1 MKMRRAWAGVAAVAA
16 AALVG
21 ALGAVPVSAYA
32 ETVTVKTADE
42 LATAINA
49 GNDVVLGD
57 NITASVTVPAD
68 KTVTID
74 LGGHT
79 LTNEAGKHT
88 ITNNGTLTITGAG
101 TVDNVS
107 HAHAAVYNQAGATA
121 TLGAANY
128 TRSKEAGT
136 SPDEPNGNSYYNVVN
151 QGTMTIDSGA
161 VVKQDGHFSS
171 LVENGWYNGNQNT
184 TKAPSK
190 LTINGG
196 SFSGGINTIKND
208 DWGELTINDGE
219 FSNNTG
225 STLMNWNVAE
235 VNGGT
240 FSITQDGARI
250 FSNGYGDD
258 TMDKGELVINDG
270 NFIAANDG
278 AGDLFTSGKGS
289 VTGGTVAISG
299 GTFQGKL
306 DGIETNGIDVSVSGG
321 AYTDVNVTRYVDAD
335 SATTSSLD
343 MFVVGSADG
352 VVDGSVAAVEV
363 NGKKVYFDSVEA
375 AENFAKENGA
385 DGEVLPV
392 ERTKYIVTY
401 VANGKTVKTQT
412 VKPGDALGTLP
423 EAGEYEGYTFDG
435 WYVDVTEGAD
445 GSADGTK
452 IDETYKP
459 TGDVTVTAMWTENEP
474 STPSTPSTPAAG
486 STDAQPVEAPKKA
499 LPQTGDTTNAA
510 LPVAIAIAGFV
521 VIAAAVALR
530 KRHN

>member
-1 MKMRRAWAGVAAVAA
+1 MKMRRAWAGIAAVAA

-21 ALGAVPVSAYA
+21 ALGAAPVSAYA
-32 ETVTVKTADE
+32 
-42 LATAINA
+42 ATGAASLQNEINA
-49 GNDVVLGD
+49 GGTATLEND
-57 NITASVTVPAD
+57 ITASVTVPEGV
-68 KTVTID
+68 TVILD
-74 LGGHT
+74 LNGFT
-79 LTNEAGKHT
+79 LTNVDGQHT

-289 VTGGTVAISG
+289 VTGGTVTISG

-306 DGIETNGIDVSVSGG
+306 DGIETNGIGVSVSGG
-321 AYTDVNVTRYVDAD
+321 AYTDVNVTKYVDAD

-385 DGEVLPV
+385 GGETLPV

-423 EAGEYEGYTFDG
+423 EIPEYEGHTVDG

-445 GSADGTK
+445 GFANGTK

-459 TGDVTVTAMWTENEP
+459 TGDVTVTAMWTENAP
-474 STPSTPSTPAAG
+474 SAPSTPSTPAAG
-486 STDAQPVEAPKKA
+486 STDAQPAEAPKKA

-510 LPVAIAIAGFV
+510 LPVAIAIAGVV

>member
-21 ALGAVPVSAYA
+21 ALGAAPVSAYA

-107 HAHAAVYNQAGATA
+107 HGKATLFNDGTATIAGGTFTRSAEAGA
-121 TLGAANY
+121 
-128 TRSKEAGT
+128 AGT
-136 SPDEPNGNSYYNVVN
+136 ANGNSWYVVCN
-151 QGTMTIDSGA
+151 NTGTLNMTGGMVSGTSGFSSCLINRDNGTM
-161 VVKQDGHFSS
+161 
-171 LVENGWYNGNQNT
+171 N
-184 TKAPSK
+184 
-190 LTINGG
+190 
-196 SFSGGINTIKND
+196 FSGGTIEQPDMIALKNEGTLNMTGGSAVSPNDSGLQNWGRATVSAGTIDGTLSNFSYDNTNPGVLD
-208 DWGELTINDGE
+208 
-219 FSNNTG
+219 
-225 STLMNWNVAE
+225 
-235 VNGGT
+235 
-240 FSITQDGARI
+240 
-250 FSNGYGDD
+250 
-258 TMDKGELVINDG
+258 LV
-270 NFIAANDG
+270 
-278 AGDLFTSGKGS
+278 
-289 VTGGTVAISG
+289 GGTVTGDISVVKYNDGKGTVASVAPSVSISGTAKVGGEISATEGGAVSPSKNQYTPEMDESTKISG
-299 GTFQGKL
+299 GTFDSLTVLNYLADSSAVVKTADGYAVKSEEDAKAGSFAEVVL
-306 DGIETNGIDVSVSGG
+306 DG
-321 AYTDVNVTRYVDAD
+321 
-335 SATTSSLD
+335 TTTI
-343 MFVVGSADG
+343 
-352 VVDGSVAAVEV
+352 
-363 NGKKVYFDSVEA
+363 YFDDVDEA
-375 AENFAKENGA
+375 KDFAKEAGLTE
-385 DGEVLPV
+385 DDVKV
-392 ERTKYIVTY
+392 TKYLVTF
-401 VANGKTVKTQT
+401 VANSQT
-412 VKPGDALGTLP
+412 VEVRVVVAGDALGALP

-445 GSADGTK
+445 GFADGTK

-459 TGDVTVTAMWTENEP
+459 TGDVTVTAMWTENAP
-474 STPSTPSTPAAG
+474 SAPSTPSTPAAG
-486 STDAQPVEAPKKA
+486 STDAQPAEAPKKA

-510 LPVAIAIAGFV
+510 LPVAIAIAGIV

>member
-1 MKMRRAWAGVAAVAA
+1 MKMRRAWAGIAAVAT

-21 ALGAVPVSAYA
+21 ALGAAPVSAYA

-79 LTNEAGKHT
+79 LTAANKWAA
-88 ITNNGTLTITGAG
+88 ITNNGNLTVTGSG
-101 TVDNVS
+101 TVDGAGVS
-107 HAHAAVYNQAGATA
+107 QTAALYNAPTGTA
-121 TLGAANY
+121 TLNAGTFTGSKWYVIKNLGDLTIDGA
-128 TRSKEAGT
+128 SVVQKDAGT
-136 SPDEPNGNSYYNVVN
+136 SGIDNGYCDNTGNDCGLTEPGSAEVKLTIKSGTFANGMNAVKNDDFGFLTVN
-151 QGTMTIDSGA
+151 GGTFTNTDGPAILNWNIAEINDGKFTASDGVDAVIANGAYAGTAGDQG
-161 VVKQDGHFSS
+161 
-171 LVENGWYNGNQNT
+171 
-184 TKAPSK
+184 K

-196 SFSGGINTIKND
+196 TFTASKGGAAHIFAKGI
-208 DWGELTINDGE
+208 
-219 FSNNTG
+219 
-225 STLMNWNVAE
+225 
-235 VNGGT
+235 GGT
-240 FSITQDGARI
+240 DGGAVSIK
-250 FSNGYGDD
+250 S
-258 TMDKGELVINDG
+258 
-270 NFIAANDG
+270 
-278 AGDLFTSGKGS
+278 
-289 VTGGTVAISG
+289 
-299 GTFQGKL
+299 GTFEGSL
-306 DGIETNGIDVSVSGG
+306 DNLDQLAIGVSVSGG
-321 AYTDVNVTRYVDAD
+321 AYTDVNVTKYVDAD

-392 ERTKYIVTY
+392 ERTKHIVTY

-445 GSADGTK
+445 GTADGTK

-459 TGDVTVTAMWTENEP
+459 TGDVTVTAMWTENTP

-486 STDAQPVEAPKKA
+486 STDAQPAEAPKKA

-510 LPVAIAIAGFV
+510 LPVAIAIAGVV